1 MWIKIKNRRVN
12 LNNVTDWSVYKVRLT
27 LDYNVTDDEGQ
38 QLGIVFDFDT
48 EVEAKLIGEQLDK
61 QLNTI
66 TLG

>member
-27 LDYNVTDDEGQ
+27 LEYNVTDDEGQ

>member
-12 LNNVTDWSVYKVRLT
+12 LNKVTDWSVYKVRLT
-27 LDYNVTDDEGQ
+27 LEYNVTDDEGQ